1 MAASLPARI
10 CLGSGIGALGLVVLN
25 QTTAAHADP
34 ALERAAVLASFLAV
48 GLMLVGVLWTRAVPD
63 AAARVALEGRQGI
76 DLAEGLP
83 ADLAEE
89 LGWGSQMLLTASAA
103 AVVVVMWKGRCLL
116 RRGLLADTAFTPGP
130 ICARTQ
136 AKGNAISLVDL
147 RLYPGRD
154 EFSGL
159 LPGLPSVV
167 VQPVGED
174 GLVVLGGWSPR
185 CFSRSDLVWLEGW
198 ARRITARMVALSARA
213 GDPRDGEAAPS
224 TGSLPEVPGCGTP
237 PDPAWSPRLPAA
249 GPG

>member
-1 MAASLPARI
+1 MAVSLPARI
-10 CLGSGIGALGLVVLN
+10 CLGSGVGALALVVLN
-25 QTTAAHADP
+25 QTTAASTDP

-48 GLMLVGVLWTRAVPD
+48 GLMLIGVLWTRAVPE
-63 AAARVALEGRQGI
+63 APTRVALEGRQGLE
-76 DLAEGLP
+76 LAEGLP

-103 AVVVVMWKGRCLL
+103 AVVVVLWQDRCLL
-116 RRGLLADTAFTPGP
+116 RRGLLSDSTFTPGT

-136 AKGNAISLVDL
+136 TKGTAISLVDL

-154 EFSGL
+154 EFASL

-167 VQPVGED
+167 VQPLGED

-198 ARRITARMVALSARA
+198 SRRIRGRMEALSGPACERL
-213 GDPRDGEAAPS
+213 DEMGE
-224 TGSLPEVPGCGTP
+224 GSVGSP
-237 PDPAWSPRLPAA
+237 PA
-249 GPG
+249 GPDC

>member
-10 CLGSGIGALGLVVLN
+10 CLGSGVVALGLVVLN
-25 QTTAAHADP
+25 QTTAASTDP

-63 AAARVALEGRQGI
+63 AATRVALEGRQGVE
-76 DLAEGLP
+76 LAEDLP

-103 AVVVVMWKGRCLL
+103 AVVVVLWQGRCLL
-116 RRGLLADTAFTPGP
+116 RRGLLADTPFTPGT

-136 AKGNAISLVDL
+136 AKGSAISLVDL

-154 EFSGL
+154 EFTSL
-159 LPGLPSVV
+159 LPNLPCVV
-167 VQPVGED
+167 VQPLGEE

-198 ARRITARMVALSARA
+198 GRRVRARMVALSGSAWDRL
-213 GDPRDGEAAPS
+213 DGVAAPS
-224 TGSLPEVPGCGTP
+224 TDSP
-237 PDPAWSPRLPAA
+237 PAVQDC
-249 GPG
+249 

>member
-10 CLGSGIGALGLVVLN
+10 CLGSGLGALALVVLN
-25 QTTAAHADP
+25 QATAVSTDP

-48 GLMLVGVLWTRAVPD
+48 GLMLVGVLWTRAVPE
-63 AAARVALEGRQGI
+63 AAARVALEGRQGL

-103 AVVVVMWKGRCLL
+103 AVVVVLWRGRCLL
-116 RRGLLADTAFTPGP
+116 RRGLLGESTFTPGT
-130 ICARTQ
+130 ICARAQ
-136 AKGNAISLVDL
+136 AKGSTISLVDL

-154 EFSGL
+154 EFTSL
-159 LPGLPSVV
+159 LPELPSVV
-167 VQPVGED
+167 VQPLGTE

-198 ARRITARMVALSARA
+198 ALRITARMAALCGPGVEHLDAA
-213 GDPRDGEAAPS
+213 EAPS
-224 TGSLPEVPGCGTP
+224 LGSGPDGPGC
-237 PDPAWSPRLPAA
+237 
-249 GPG
+249 

>member
-1 MAASLPARI
+1 MPTSLPARI
-10 CLGSGIGALGLVVLN
+10 CLGSGVVALGLVVLN
-25 QTTAAHADP
+25 QATAAGMDP

-48 GLMLVGVLWTRAVPD
+48 GLMLVGVLWTRAVPE
-63 AAARVALEGRQGI
+63 AATRVALEGRQGVE
-76 DLAEGLP
+76 LAGGLP

-103 AVVVVMWKGRCLL
+103 AVIVVLWQGRCLL
-116 RRGLLADTAFTPGP
+116 RRGLLADTTFTPGA

-136 AKGNAISLVDL
+136 AKGSAISLVDL

-154 EFSGL
+154 EFASL

-167 VQPVGED
+167 VQPLGEA

-198 ARRITARMVALSARA
+198 ARRITARMVVLS
-213 GDPRDGEAAPS
+213 GPGFEHLDGAAAPS
-224 TGSLPEVPGCGTP
+224 TGSP
-237 PDPAWSPRLPAA
+237 PSAPDC
-249 GPG
+249 